1 MEQIALKICAAF
13 FEKVGIPGAQQ
24 AEFLKQVLLGIFQS
38 LHFYRN
44 NTKSKVIPSA
54 IMKSIHVF
62 FSTLMICHGSET
74 LVNACDSIQPGV
86 LFMVLKSESAAIKNV
101 TSPPRDKK
109 YAIVAYARL
118 L

>member
-1 MEQIALKICAAF
+1 MS
-13 FEKVGIPGAQQ
+13 
-24 AEFLKQVLLGIFQS
+24 IFKS

-44 NTKSKVIPSA
+44 NTKSKVIPGA

-62 FSTLMICHGSET
+62 FSTLMICHGSDT
-74 LVNACDSIQPGV
+74 LVNACNACQPGV
-86 LFMVLKSESAAIKNV
+86 LFMVLKSEAGALKNV

-118 L
+118 LSEYS